1 MATTEAQLQPT
12 AYGRRLGADHWVARL
27 RGRDAREDLD
37 ILAGRGGA
45 LPDTARDGHLSVAV
59 DGTLSDVGALAR
71 AVGAPPSE
79 APAELLLRAYRRFG
93 DAVLDHLRGAFA
105 VVVWDAERRRL
116 LCARDQMGLHPLFYA
131 RAGGDLY
138 LSSSIH
144 ALVGH
149 EAVPSDVNR
158 AALADHL
165 AHHWPDPG
173 ETYFAAVRRVPPG
186 HALRLDGGGMRLSR
200 YWDPVPAGEEPDWVR
215 PDEMDRF
222 GALLDQAV
230 DRGLARGSSA
240 ILLSGGLDSVSV
252 GAAATDRARAQGMD
266 DPLALSLGFPDPEC
280 DEEPVQRAVA
290 GALGIDQVMLGFEEA
305 LPEDG
310 LLASALALAAE
321 RPAPVISY
329 WTPAYLRVASEGR
342 LRGREVVFTGHG
354 GDEWLT
360 VSPYHAADL
369 WRSGDVRGLLRLGAT
384 QRRSFPVAAHR
395 IWLNLVWRF
404 GTKAL
409 LRSAAR
415 AGAERWTPGALGAY
429 RARGA
434 RRRPIPDWIA
444 PDPRLRTEVR
454 QRGVA
459 RRPAGDRSPY
469 MTELRT
475 ALDHPL
481 TSLELEEIFENG
493 RSVGMSFVPPYLD
506 ADLVDFLYRTPP
518 ELLDSDG
525 WSKGLVRGRLAR
537 RFPDAGFGHQRKI
550 AATSYARTVM
560 QAHVAREWERMG
572 GVPALV
578 ELGVAT
584 RDGLL
589 PTLAAA
595 TAGDYP
601 SQFRIW
607 DALNLES
614 WLRSHL

>member
-1 MATTEAQLQPT
+1 MATSEAQLRPAT
-12 AYGRRLGADHWVARL
+12 SAHRLGADHWVARI
-27 RGRDAREDLD
+27 GDGAAVEDLHL
-37 ILAGRGGA
+37 LAGHGGP
-45 LPDTARDGHLSVAV
+45 LPASARDDRAVVAV

-71 AVGAPPSE
+71 AVGAPASE
-79 APAELLLRAYRRFG
+79 SAPELVLRAYRRFG
-93 DAVLDHLRGAFA
+93 DEMLDHLRGVFA
-105 VVVWDAERRRL
+105 VLVWDAERRRL
-116 LCARDQMGLHPLFYA
+116 LAARDQMGLHPLFYA
-131 RAGGDLY
+131 RAGGELY

-144 ALVGH
+144 ALLAH
-149 EAVPSDVNR
+149 DAVPSDVNR

-186 HALRLDGGGMRLSR
+186 HALRRDGGGMRLER
-200 YWDPVPAGEEPDWVR
+200 YWDPVPPGEEPDWVR
-215 PDEMDRF
+215 PDEMERF
-222 GALLDQAV
+222 GELLDQAV
-230 DRGLARGSSA
+230 DRGLAHGPSA

-252 GAAATDRARAQGMD
+252 GATATDRARAQGMD

-280 DEEPVQRAVA
+280 NEEPVQREVA
-290 GALGIDQVMLGFEEA
+290 DALGIDQIMLGFEEA

-310 LLASALALAAE
+310 LLASAIALAAE

-342 LRGREVVFTGHG
+342 LRGREVVFSGHG

-360 VSPYHAADL
+360 VSPYYAADL

-384 QRRSFPVAAHR
+384 QQRSFPVAAHR
-395 IWLNLVWRF
+395 LWSNLVWRF

-415 AGAERWTPGALGAY
+415 GAAERWTPGALGAY

-454 QRGVA
+454 ERGVA

-506 ADLVDFLYRTPP
+506 TDLVDFLYRTPP
-518 ELLDSDG
+518 HLLDANG
-525 WSKGLVRGRLAR
+525 WSKGLVRDRLAR
-537 RFPDAGFGHQRKI
+537 RFPDSGFGHQRKM
-550 AATSYARTVM
+550 AATSYARSVM
-560 QAHVAREWERMG
+560 RDHVAREWDRMG

-589 PTLAAA
+589 PMLAAA
-595 TAGDYP
+595 AAGDYP
-601 SQFRIW
+601 SQFRVW